1 MKDKINV
8 VNESLSFE
16 NLNSNDNEKKISIKD
31 NGNIIQSDGKEIV
44 YKSNKTTTTSTNK
57 KIDNKKKTGWCCCG
71 SNAVDVID

>member
-31 NGNIIQSDGKEIV
+31 NGKIIQSDGKEIL
-44 YKSNKTTTTSTNK
+44 YKSNKSTTESTNK

-71 SNAVDVID
+71 RNAVDVID